1 MDKRDIVH
9 IPHGI
14 LLSHWKQ
21 WNNAICNMNGP
32 GIIILSE
39 VSQREKSKYIISLLC
54 RILKNDT
61 NECIYKTEI
70 DL

>member
-32 GIIILSE
+32 GNYHTKRSK
-39 VSQREKSKYIISLLC
+39 SDREKQIYNTPSMQN
-54 RILKNDT
+54 LKKW
-61 NECIYKTEI
+61 YKWTY
-70 DL
+70 L